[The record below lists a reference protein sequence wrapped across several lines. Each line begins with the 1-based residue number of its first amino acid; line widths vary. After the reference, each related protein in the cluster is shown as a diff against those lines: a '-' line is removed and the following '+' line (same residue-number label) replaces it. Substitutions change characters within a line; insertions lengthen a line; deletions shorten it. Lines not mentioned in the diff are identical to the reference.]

1 MQKFQILLTC
11 WRLILTA
18 KWMKYPPNVLRDMT
32 WTTKRKHAELKNWIN
47 KSSVFNLGTER
58 RKLQEQYQGQ
68 VDTLIHTWEGEIEK
82 CKEMEEKLANTFRT
96 QQKFYTGL
104 RINQVSQCHHHVI
117 IQCGYQISQPEV
129 LELII
134 SKFVLIPYGVYRYD
148 CIILGQALYKFSCRW
163 KY

>member
-1 MQKFQILLTC
+1 
-11 WRLILTA
+11 
-18 KWMKYPPNVLRDMT
+18 MT

-104 RINQVSQCHHHVI
+104 RINQVSAIIMSLTCVVI
-117 IQCGYQISQPEV
+117 KSANQ
-129 LELII
+129 
-134 SKFVLIPYGVYRYD
+134 KFWNL
-148 CIILGQALYKFSCRW
+148 
-163 KY
+163 